1 MIAKMDIKP
10 ASVLLGMALAVAL
23 LEAKKMVDKRR
34 EGYAC
39 CGASA

>member
-10 ASVLLGMALAVAL
+10 ASVLLGAL
-23 LEAKKMVDKRR
+23 LMLAALRVKDMVQKK